1 MATEYQLLFD
11 LSVNAGLVLTH
22 HQLLRRVL
30 GFRKAGRPGGAG
42 PNLRRLHRKPGEDA
56 NSPTYFFAELRVG

>member
-11 LSVNAGLVLTH
+11 LSVNAGLALTH
-22 HQLLRRVL
+22 DQLLQGSWDSGRQGDLRVL
-30 GFRKAGRPGGAG
+30 RL
-42 PNLRRLHRKPGEDA
+42 NLRRLPRKPGEDA